1 MTMSSHYLTVLDR
14 ELHYTEWGSGN
25 AATVVMWHGL
35 ARTGRDFD
43 AIAAALARRYRV
55 ICPDTIGR
63 GLSQWS
69 PQPDREYCLA
79 FYARLAAAF
88 CDALGVARMHWVGT
102 SMGGA
107 VGIKLASRAGG
118 ALAGRIDR
126 LALNDYGPQLAA
138 AAIERISA
146 YAGNPAAFARVTE
159 LEAYF
164 RKVYAPYGRLSER
177 EWVKLTET
185 SARRLPDG
193 RVTPHYDPQLMRQ
206 FVNFPNDYDLWPEY
220 DALDIPVL
228 CLRGAN
234 SDLLLGATAQ
244 AMCSRGPRAR
254 IVEIPGCGHAPALN
268 VAEQIGL
275 VEAFLAE

>member
-1 MTMSSHYLTVLDR
+1 MNIRSRYITVLER
-14 ELHYTEWGSGN
+14 ELHYTEWGQAD

-43 AIAAALARRYRV
+43 DLAASLARRYRV

-69 PQPDREYCLA
+69 PQPDREYCLE

-88 CDALGVARMHWVGT
+88 CDALDIARMHWVGT

-107 VGIKLASRAGG
+107 IGIKLASHKGG
-118 ALAGRIDR
+118 ALAGRIDK
-126 LALNDYGPQLAA
+126 LVLNDNGPQLAD
-138 AAIERISA
+138 AAIERIRN
-146 YAGNPAAFARVTE
+146 YAGNPAAFDRVSE

-164 RKVYAPYGRLSER
+164 RKVYAPYGMLTER
-177 EWVKLTET
+177 EWTKLTET

-193 RVTPHYDPQLMRQ
+193 RITPHYDPDMVRQ
-206 FVNFPNDYDLWPEY
+206 FVNFPHDYDLWPEY

-234 SDLLLGATAQ
+234 SDLLLAETAQ
-244 AMCSRGPRAR
+244 AMRKRGPRAR
-254 IVEIPGCGHAPALN
+254 VVEIAGCGHAPALN
-268 VAEQIGL
+268 VPGQIGL
-275 VEAFLAE
+275 VETFLGA